1 MSLQEGKPRMTT
13 GPEAPLAPGR
23 CMALLRSVPT
33 GRLVYTDGALPAVHP
48 VTFAAP
54 NGEIVVPTGD
64 DGWFERFDGR
74 LLAFHA
80 EQLEAPT
87 RSGWSVV
94 AIGRA
99 RLARG
104 TDGLRG
110 FDGAGGLPWGIGT
123 EDPLLVIDVEHISG
137 RRATLPW
144 WPSERG

>member
-1 MSLQEGKPRMTT
+1 MTT
-13 GPEAPLAPGR
+13 GPESPLPPGR

-64 DGWFERFDGR
+64 DGWFERFDGG

-80 EQLEAPT
+80 EQLEEAVRT
-87 RSGWSVV
+87 GWSVV

-99 RLARG
+99 RLVRG
-104 TDGLRG
+104 TDGLLG
-110 FDGAGGLPWGIGT
+110 FDGDHGVPWGIGPT
-123 EDPLLVIDVEHISG
+123 DPLLVI
-137 RRATLPW
+137 
-144 WPSERG
+144 